1 MTSKKYTTPT
11 RKADF
16 DEMPKSDFSI
26 DHYKQHWTIHRRKQQ
41 AYTPVVKPKLK
52 SNMPIVNPDAKY
64 KKKLLSKK
72 VKYYDA

>member
-26 DHYKQHWTIHRRKQQ
+26 DHHKQSRAVGRRGRQ
-41 AYTPVVKPKLK
+41 AHTPIRTPAIK
-52 SNMPIVNPDAKY
+52 SNMPVINPMEKKHL
-64 KKKLLSKK
+64 KKKRYQN
-72 VKYYDA
+72 V